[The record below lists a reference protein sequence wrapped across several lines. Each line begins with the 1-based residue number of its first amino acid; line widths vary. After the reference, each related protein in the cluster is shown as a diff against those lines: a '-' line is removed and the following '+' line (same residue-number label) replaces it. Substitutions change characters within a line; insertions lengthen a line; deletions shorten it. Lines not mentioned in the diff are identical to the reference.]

1 MIKKHIYNIIKVI
14 ISAGILYYLISLADL
29 HKFLEVTEELDYF
42 YLIICLA
49 GTILLLSIKAT
60 RWCLILRTDNIKY
73 QLYKSVKAY
82 FASFSIGVVTPG
94 RLGEFIKLYY
104 LRQDINTDFY
114 SGLKSVILDRFF
126 DLFILIIFG
135 LAGILVLFFNTG
147 TLFSVSMM
155 VLIVFM
161 SLIIL
166 KATMGA
172 FNTSNKILVFARELI
187 SALINYKNI
196 VNWIITLIAYLL
208 FFYLNSLIFRSL
220 DISLSFID
228 ITFIISIVS
237 LVILLPVTVAG
248 FGTREASLIYLL
260 SFFDIP
266 VEKVLL
272 FSFLQFLLFF
282 IWGGIVGLILWLI
295 SPVPLQA
302 IKKDA
307 GKAFSFVRNIINNRK
322 LNSKGLIL

>member
-1 MIKKHIYNIIKVI
+1 MLKKHVYNIIKVI
-14 ISAGILYYLISLADL
+14 VSAGILYYLISLADL
-29 HKFLEVTEELDYF
+29 HKFIEATEELDYF

-49 GTILLLSIKAT
+49 GTIILLSIKAI
-60 RWCLILRTDNIKY
+60 RWCLILRADSIKY
-73 QLYKSVKAY
+73 PLYKTIKAY

-104 LRQDINTDFY
+104 LRQDIDTDFY

-126 DLFILIIFG
+126 DLFILIMFG
-135 LAGILVLFFNTG
+135 LTGILVLFFNTG
-147 TLFSVSMM
+147 ILFSFAFM
-155 VLIVFM
+155 VLIVLI
-161 SLIIL
+161 SLVIL
-166 KATMGA
+166 KFTLSS

-208 FFYLNSLIFRSL
+208 FFYLNSLIFKSL
-220 DISLSFID
+220 DISLSFIN

-237 LVILLPVTVAG
+237 LVILLPVTIAG

-282 IWGGIVGLILWLI
+282 IWGGIVGLISWII
-295 SPVPLQA
+295 SPVPVQI

-307 GKAFSFVRNIINNRK
+307 GKAVSFVRNIIYNRK
-322 LNSKGLIL
+322 SNS